1 MKRKL
6 RYVIEQINL
15 SRHIANHLA
24 GERHTSHH
32 RKIAGVLVMSFGVL
46 VAKLS
51 AIPEGPIIHF
61 AGDLIG
67 YGMHGIGLIPFAT
80 NIEKN

>member
-32 RKIAGVLVMSFGVL
+32 RKIAGVLVT
-46 VAKLS
+46 KLS